1 VTSPARLTDPR
12 LRTRLADGSLAGV
25 WTLDPSR
32 STAALRSKSIWGLV
46 PVKGSFGQL
55 SGEGAVSETGEVSGE
70 IRVGSA
76 SIDTKVKKRDAHLRS
91 ADFFDSDTYPH
102 IIFKAQRLTLTGEGA
117 TVTGTLQVRD
127 RTLPLTLPVAV
138 SLSGDE
144 AVQLDAEVGIDRSD
158 FGLTW
163 DRMGAVSMKNT
174 ITFRAVFTRH

>member
-76 SIDTKVKKRDAHLRS
+76 SIDTKVKKRDVHLRS
-91 ADFFDSDTYPH
+91 ADFFDSDNHPH

-163 DRMGAVSMKNT
+163 NQMGTSMKNT
-174 ITFRAVFTRH
+174 LTIRAVFTRR